1 MVDLQL
7 VDYIKRHLAK
17 GYTKQ
22 EIEKILSENNWE
34 KKEVKDAF
42 KIIENKK
49 KVSKPVKK
57 SSLTPKEEKYQ
68 EKAVTNHDQIT
79 TLKNFI
85 LSIRARGVK
94 DEEIKK
100 ALLTKRW
107 PSDLIDMAF
116 KELKPVKE
124 DKPSSTSF
132 VKPKIQ
138 KKKPKKPFNFKKVL
152 WYILGFI
159 IMTAVLTGTFFVY
172 NYVVGLSSYE
182 VTINGVSETGKCIN
196 LDCSDM
202 KDHAF
207 NYANDKLMF
216 YLGVSAAIA
225 LLITSLYAVPTI
237 KNGIL
242 WGANILYFLFLIY
255 IGYTWISFT
264 GTI

>member
-7 VDYIKRHLAK
+7 VDYIKRHLSK

-22 EIEKILSENNWE
+22 EIEKILADNNQE
-34 KKEVKDAF
+34 KKETKEAF

-49 KVSKPVKK
+49 KISKPVKK

-68 EKAVTNHDQIT
+68 QKAVTNHDQIT

-100 ALLTKRW
+100 ALVTKRW
-107 PSDLIDMAF
+107 PFDLIDVAF

-132 VKPKIQ
+132 VKPQIQ
-138 KKKPKKPFNFKKVL
+138 KKPKKPFNFKKLL

-159 IMTAVLTGTFFVY
+159 IMAAVLTGTFFVY
-172 NYVVGLSSYE
+172 QYVLGLSSYE
-182 VTINGVSETGKCIN
+182 VTINGVTETGKCTN

-202 KDHAF
+202 K
-207 NYANDKLMF
+207 NYAFDFASENLMF
-216 YLGVSAAIA
+216 YLGISAAIA
-225 LLITSLYAVPTI
+225 LLITSLYAIPTI

-255 IGYTWISFT
+255 IGYTWISFS
-264 GTI
+264 GAI